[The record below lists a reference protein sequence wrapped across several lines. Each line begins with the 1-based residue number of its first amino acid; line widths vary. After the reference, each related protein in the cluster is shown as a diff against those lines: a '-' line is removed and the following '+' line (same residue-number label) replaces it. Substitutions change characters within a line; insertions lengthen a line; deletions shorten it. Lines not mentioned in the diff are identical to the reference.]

1 MSAIVTVY
9 ATFPTEEEARTVA
22 RTLVE
27 ERLAACANILGP
39 TCSIYR
45 WEGSVEEASEIA
57 AIFKTAESRAGA
69 LMARLNDLHSYE
81 VPAIT
86 VWPIAEAFPLYE
98 AWVLT
103 ETSPD
108 QSA

>member
-9 ATFPTEEEARTVA
+9 ATFPTEEEARSVA

-27 ERLAACANILGP
+27 ERLAACANILGA

-45 WEGSVEEASEIA
+45 WEGAVEEASEIA
-57 AIFKTAESRAGA
+57 AIFKTAETRAGA
-69 LMARLNDLHSYE
+69 LMARLGALHSYE

-98 AWVLT
+98 GWVLT
-103 ETSPD
+103 ETS
-108 QSA
+108 AA